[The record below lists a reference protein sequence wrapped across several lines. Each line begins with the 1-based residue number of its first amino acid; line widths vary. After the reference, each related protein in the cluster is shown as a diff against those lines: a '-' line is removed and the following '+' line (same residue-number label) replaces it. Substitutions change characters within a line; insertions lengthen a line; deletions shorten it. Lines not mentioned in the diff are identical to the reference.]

1 MKKLIYYFIGVMV
14 LMGVLG
20 ILFTMYIF
28 NKVSDPEK
36 LIDGFTSKSPV
47 FSSGTF
53 SEDGKYFAYTYQE
66 EVNKPDV
73 DGSITMRGFS
83 YPSYFQIIE
92 TQTGKKLL
100 SKPFETKKS
109 NQLYVICLKD
119 NAIWLM
125 KNDGKHQL
133 ALFDIHKNDF
143 KFQFGELEQLNP
155 NISWINNYSFFYNTS
170 SQPGLI
176 LEAHDKRYYCI
187 DPTTGKASII
197 QGQFPR
203 IDYNRPNN
211 LQVSSNNSDNIF
223 QTKKIN
229 GNRQN
234 IILDKGK
241 ISSEDDFIEAKFLML
256 DKGKTDDYYKEKITF
271 YNNFFFVLSPTS
283 SDEKE
288 KTELAMLDKNTL
300 KTKWKINLP
309 QNALKTFIPKYN
321 NERFFLKDNLLF
333 ISNNDYFMSLDVNTG
348 KITQQI
354 SLFK

>member
-1 MKKLIYYFIGVMV
+1 MKKLIYYIIGVMV
-14 LMGVLG
+14 FMGILG
-20 ILFTMYIF
+20 VLFTMFIY
-28 NKVSDPEK
+28 NKVSDPDK
-36 LIDGFTSKSPV
+36 LMDGFFSKSPV

-73 DGSITMRGFS
+73 NGSVTMRGFS

-100 SKPFETKKS
+100 SKPFETKKG
-109 NQLYVICLKD
+109 NQLYIICFSE

-133 ALFDIHKNDF
+133 ALFDINKNDF
-143 KFQFGELEQLNP
+143 KYKFGELEQLNT
-155 NISWINNYSFFYNTS
+155 NISWANNYSFFYNTS
-170 SQPGLI
+170 THPGLI
-176 LEAHDKRYYCI
+176 LEANDKRYYCI

-203 IDYNRPNN
+203 IEYNRPND
-211 LQVSSNNSDNIF
+211 LQVSSNTSDRIF
-223 QTKKIN
+223 HTKRIN
-229 GNRQN
+229 GSRQS
-234 IILDKGK
+234 IFLDRGK

-256 DKGKTDDYYKEKITF
+256 DKGKTIDYFKEKITF
-271 YNNFFFVLSPTS
+271 HNNFFFVLSPIS
-283 SDEKE
+283 SDDDVKM
-288 KTELAMLDKNTL
+288 ELAMLDKNTL

-321 NERFFLKDNLLF
+321 NERFFLKESQLLV
-333 ISNNDYFMSLDVNTG
+333 SNNDYLMSLDLNKG
-348 KITQQI
+348 NIIQQI